1 MTGASG
7 VLAWLAPRAV
17 PGVEVVSAEG
27 YRRSLPGPRVAAA
40 SVIRDVAS
48 TADPDLAQLFD
59 VTGSDAR
66 RAADER
72 LAWAAARHGVPA
84 LAAAIAEEPALAQP
98 GCADPHEM
106 LVRAIVGQQ
115 ISVTA
120 ATQQLG
126 LLATLGDALPPA
138 LAGDGI
144 DRCFPTMAQVA
155 AGAEVLRGPA
165 AKTAAVRRAAEAVAT
180 GAIDVSRASDRL
192 VMTAQLLA
200 LKGIG
205 PWTVGYLA
213 LRLGDPDVL
222 LLGDVAVRKGARHL
236 GIADLATF
244 AADCAGHR
252 SALMLR
258 CWAAATQP
266 PAAGAA
272 AAPAAGARA
281 SRARPT
287 GSSAGTS

>member
-1 MTGASG
+1 MSGATG

-17 PGVEVVSAEG
+17 PGVEVVGADG
-27 YRRSLPGPRVAAA
+27 YRRALRGPRVARAVVMGDAA
-40 SVIRDVAS
+40 TTD
-48 TADPDLAQLFD
+48 DPDLARLFD
-59 VTGSDAR
+59 LVAGATGGADAR

-72 LAWAAARHGVPA
+72 LTWAAARHGAPA
-84 LAAAIAEEPALAQP
+84 LAAAIIERPALAQP
-98 GCADPHEM
+98 GCADAHEM

-120 ATQQLG
+120 ATQQLA
-126 LLATLGDALPPA
+126 LLAALGDSLPDALVEK
-138 LAGDGI
+138 GI

-155 AGAEVLRGPA
+155 DGAEVLRGPA

-180 GAIDVSRASDRL
+180 GAIDVSHASDL
-192 VMTAQLLA
+192 VRMRAQLQE

-205 PWTVGYLA
+205 PWTVGYLS

-236 GIADLATF
+236 GIEDLPAL
-244 AADCAGHR
+244 AADCEGHQ

-258 CWAAATQP
+258 CWAAAGGKPSTT
-266 PAAGAA
+266 A
-272 AAPAAGARA
+272 
-281 SRARPT
+281 
-287 GSSAGTS
+287 

>member
-1 MTGASG
+1 VSGAIG

-17 PGVEVVSAEG
+17 PGVEVVGAHG
-27 YRRSLPGPRVAAA
+27 YRRALPGPRVARAVVA
-40 SVIRDVAS
+40 GDVAT
-48 TADPDLAQLFD
+48 TADPDLARLFD
-59 VTGSDAR
+59 LDPASTGGADAR

-72 LAWAAARHGVPA
+72 LTWAAARHGAPA
-84 LAAAIAEEPALAQP
+84 LAAAIVERPALAQP
-98 GCADPHEM
+98 GCADAHEM

-115 ISVTA
+115 ITVAA
-120 ATQQLG
+120 ATQQLA
-126 LLATLGDALPPA
+126 LLASLGDSLPDALVEE
-138 LAGDGI
+138 GI

-155 AGAEVLRGPA
+155 EGAEVLRGPA

-180 GAIDVSRASDRL
+180 GAIDVSHASDL
-192 VMTAQLLA
+192 VRMRAQLQQ

-205 PWTVGYLA
+205 PWTVGYLS

-236 GIADLATF
+236 GIEDLPVL

-258 CWAAATQP
+258 CWAAAGGKPSTT
-266 PAAGAA
+266 A
-272 AAPAAGARA
+272 
-281 SRARPT
+281 
-287 GSSAGTS
+287 